1 MDDKNQIATLTRDV
15 RRLKLLLSTIC
26 IVGAAGGL
34 AAATVPRQDAQFGT
48 ITAERINIIEPDGLF
63 RAVLTNGA
71 RTPGPM
77 KEARAGAKEGTRN
90 FPFAG
95 LMIYDHRG
103 QEQGGYGT
111 GYAPTQGSLGVSTLD
126 WPGGT
131 DGGFGEAIATF
142 RRVDA
147 KGIASSGIQFADRPP
162 AGSDPRD
169 GIDRRRIKLQNI
181 NRDAEVLLADAHG
194 KDRIKLRV
202 DADGEASIEIVD
214 QAGRTVFRAPE
225 AVPTS

>member
-1 MDDKNQIATLTRDV
+1 MDEMDRIVVLSRDV
-15 RRLKLLLSTIC
+15 RRLKIMLMTVV
-26 IVGAAGGL
+26 IVGAAGAL
-34 AAATVPRQDAQFGT
+34 AATTAPSRDAQFGT
-48 ITAERINIIEPDGLF
+48 ITAERINIVEPDGLF

-77 KEARAGAKEGTRN
+77 KEARAGAKEGERN

-126 WPGGT
+126 WPGGA

-147 KGIASSGIQFADRPP
+147 NGIASSGIQFADRPP
-162 AGSDPRD
+162 VGSDPRD
-169 GIDRRRIKLQNI
+169 GVDRRRIKLQNV
-181 NRDAEVLLADAHG
+181 NRDAEVLLADAQG

-202 DADGEASIEIVD
+202 DANGEASIEIVD
-214 QAGRTVFRAPE
+214 EAGRTVFRAPE
-225 AVPTS
+225 AVSDR